1 MTTRSA
7 VSIKNL
13 FALKELDAGKPVRRI
28 SLQQVTYGNIMY
40 ISILYVCYLFNLH
53 DSRYSTVHKNCL
65 GFGCSH

>member
-28 SLQQVTYGNIMY
+28 SLQQVTYGNIILY
-40 ISILYVCYLFNLH
+40 ILSILYVCYLFNLH
-53 DSRYSTVHKNCL
+53 DAGYSTIHRNCL
-65 GFGCSH
+65 GFG